1 MFDMLLTLDVSQ
13 VLISSLKEVLFSKS
27 PDISWRA
34 EVSHKAIG
42 PYACF
47 AAACA
52 LASVSLVDV
61 DGFLGIFVRCGL
73 AGVVFLLCVVF
84 SGEITRGELAT
95 AKRLIGR
102 GSWDPFLSPF

>member
-1 MFDMLLTLDVSQ
+1 MSGLVTLAAIAVPLILACWLVARRFDAPIPLLSAG
-13 VLISSLKEVLFSKS
+13 
-27 PDISWRA
+27 R
-34 EVSHKAIG
+34 
-42 PYACF
+42 ACF

-102 GSWDPFLSPF
+102 GS